1 VAKLLNELGKWFNIR
16 MENEHKINESDTKAE
31 SASDLPVNEE
41 NNGQEEAVQ
50 EPAPAEL
57 EILLLKQQ
65 IDELK
70 DKYVRLYADFDNH
83 RKRTAREKLEMIQTA
98 SRDVLKDLLP
108 VADDFERALR
118 ALEGSGEQSALQGV
132 SLVHHKLMQLLQS
145 KGVKQM
151 EASGADFDV
160 ELHEA
165 ITEIEAGPDK
175 AGKVIDVVEKGYY
188 LHEKVLRYAKVVV
201 GRKGS

>member
-1 VAKLLNELGKWFNIR
+1 MNELGNWFKIR
-16 MENEHKINESDTKAE
+16 MENEHKTNESEIREET
-31 SASDLPVNEE
+31 ASDLPVSEE
-41 NNGQEEAVQ
+41 NNGQEETLQ

-65 IDELK
+65 NEELK

-108 VADDFERALR
+108 VADDFERALK
-118 ALEGSGEQSALQGV
+118 ALEGSREQSSALQGV
-132 SLVHHKLMQLLQS
+132 SLVHHKLIQLLQS

-151 EASGADFDV
+151 EAAGADFDV

-165 ITEIEAGPDK
+165 ITEIEAGPEM
-175 AGKVIDVVEKGYY
+175 AGRVIDVVEKGYY